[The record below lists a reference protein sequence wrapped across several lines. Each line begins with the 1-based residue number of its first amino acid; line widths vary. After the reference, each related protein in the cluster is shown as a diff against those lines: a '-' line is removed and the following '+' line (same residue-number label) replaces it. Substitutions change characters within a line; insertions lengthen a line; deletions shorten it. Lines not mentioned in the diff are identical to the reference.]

1 MHIVLHLVNKCGV
14 KLKSCILIIINNQDS
29 NNHRHRQHYHRRQS
43 SSRLSNISNGII
55 VINLLRPGQD
65 ITTIMLKDLLG
76 LAHITLH
83 LNRIT
88 TINKLIISQVGYT
101 LVAHIHITI
110 KLPVLLVQG
119 QALNRCNAY
128 KCVHLSCLH
137 QRQLHP
143 PPHLHQ

>member
-1 MHIVLHLVNKCGV
+1 VNKCGV
-14 KLKSCILIIINNQDS
+14 KLTSCIPIIINNQDS
-29 NNHRHRQHYHRRQS
+29 NNHRQHYHRRQS
-43 SSRLSNISNGII
+43 SSRICQVSNISNGVI
-55 VINLLRPGQD
+55 VINQLLPGQD

-101 LVAHIHITI
+101 LVAQNHITI
-110 KLPVLLVQG
+110 KLPVLLVQV

-137 QRQLHP
+137 QRQLHS